1 MFGDSFKILVVDL
14 SSGGS
19 RVERFGS
26 RKQLLGG
33 SGLAAGIYHQY
44 GLPDEDASHPDQP
57 LIFAIGPLT
66 GFFPLMSK
74 TVASFKSPYHNQ
86 YAESHAG
93 GRSALALRFSGYD
106 ALVIRG
112 RASSPS
118 CLIVGSRSVEIRDVH
133 YLWGQDVVTTGKMLR
148 KIPQAQSG
156 NRSILRIGPAGENE
170 VAYACI
176 NADTFRHFGRLGSGA
191 VMGNKRLKGIIING
205 DGSFDLPNTKEY
217 SRLYRRVYKEIT
229 EPMVMRKYHD
239 LGTAENLNVLNELK
253 ALPWRN
259 LQATCDEAIDG
270 ISGER
275 FAEDLLLR
283 NTACAG
289 CPVGCIHVGLLR
301 ERFGGKHDY
310 LYRQVAYDYEP
321 IFAVGSMLG
330 MTEAPHVMTLL
341 EDVER
346 MGLDVISAGVALAWA
361 TEALEK
367 SIVGVEQTLT
377 ELRFGELEGYR
388 EALVHLSRRTNEFYS
403 LLGQGAGA
411 AAEVFGGEDFAC
423 VLGQEM
429 AGYATGE
436 AYYVSQAYG
445 FRHSHLDSG
454 GYSFDQEAE
463 PLPVPR
469 MVEALVEEER
479 KRIELTCMVACL
491 FSRKVYSRET
501 LSECLSSIGLPE
513 VGDALTESSALVQRL
528 RWGLK
533 FRSGFEP
540 SKVKIP
546 KRFSEVVSWKGK
558 MEPVRLQDLAG
569 AYSGAVR
576 SMADEGIKRLRDGL
590 EQPREE
596 GEPED
601 TEENHE

>member
-1 MFGDSFKILVVDL
+1 MFADSFRILVVDL
-14 SSGGS
+14 GSGAS

-26 RKQLLGG
+26 RRQLLGG
-33 SGLAAGIYHQY
+33 SGLAAGLFHEF
-44 GLPDEDASHPDQP
+44 GLPGEPATHPDQP
-57 LIFAIGPLT
+57 LILAIGPLT

-74 TVASFKSPYHNQ
+74 TVAAFVSPYNDQ

-93 GRSALALRFSGYD
+93 GRSALALRFCGYD
-106 ALVIRG
+106 ALVVRG
-112 RASSPS
+112 RAASPS
-118 CLIVGSRSVEIRDVH
+118 CLIVGSRTVEIRDVH
-133 YLWGQDVVTTGKMLR
+133 YLWGMDVVATGKMLR
-148 KIPQAQSG
+148 RIPLTQSG
-156 NRSILRIGPAGENE
+156 NRSILRIGPAGENG

-176 NADTFRHFGRLGSGA
+176 NVDTFRHFGRLGSGA
-191 VMGNKRLKGIIING
+191 VMGHKRLKGIILNG
-205 DGSFDLPNTKEY
+205 DGSIDLPQKKEY
-217 SRLYRRVYKEIT
+217 SRVYRQVFKEIT
-229 EPMVMRKYHD
+229 EPKVMRKYHD
-239 LGTAENLNVLNELK
+239 LGTAENLGVLDGLK

-259 LQATCDEAIDG
+259 LQATCDEAIDAV
-270 ISGER
+270 SGER

-301 ERFGGKHDY
+301 ERFGDHYEY

-321 IFAVGSMLG
+321 IFAVGTMLG
-330 MTEAPHVMTLL
+330 MTEASKVMTLL

-367 SIVGVEQTLT
+367 GVVTAEQTLA
-377 ELRFGELEGYR
+377 ELRFDDLEGYR
-388 EALVHLSRRTNEFYS
+388 QALLHLSRRTNEFYR

-411 AAEVFGGEDFAC
+411 AAAQFGGEDFAC

-463 PLPVPR
+463 PLPTPR
-469 MVEALVEEER
+469 LAQALVEEER

-491 FSRKVYSRET
+491 FSRKVYSGERMA
-501 LSECLSSIGLPE
+501 ECLASIGLPE
-513 VGDALTESSALVQRL
+513 VASALPESSALVQRL
-528 RWGLK
+528 RWALK
-533 FRSGFEP
+533 FRSGFDP
-540 SKVKIP
+540 SAVKIP
-546 KRFSEVVSWKGK
+546 KRYSEVVNWKGRLDPDLLLDLSNTYSREVRTMAEQGMVVLDAGLAK
-558 MEPVRLQDLAG
+558 PRTDPEP
-569 AYSGAVR
+569 
-576 SMADEGIKRLRDGL
+576 DE
-590 EQPREE
+590 EE
-596 GEPED
+596 R
-601 TEENHE
+601 HE

>member
-26 RKQLLGG
+26 RAQLLGG
-33 SGLAAGIYHQY
+33 SGLAAGLYHKY
-44 GLPDEDASHPDQP
+44 GLPDEDSTHPDQP
-57 LIFAIGPLT
+57 LILAIGPLT
-66 GFFPLMSK
+66 GLFPLMSK
-74 TVASFKSPYHNQ
+74 TVAAFKSPYHNQ

-93 GRSALALRFSGYD
+93 GRSALALRFAGYD
-106 ALVIRG
+106 GLVIRG
-112 RASSPS
+112 RAATPS
-118 CLIVGSRSVEIRDVH
+118 CLIVGSRAMEIRDVH

-148 KIPQAQSG
+148 RIPRTQSG
-156 NRSILRIGPAGENE
+156 NRSILRIGPAGENG

-176 NADTFRHFGRLGSGA
+176 NVDTFRHFGRLGSGA
-191 VMGNKRLKGIIING
+191 VMGHKRLKGIIING
-205 DGSFDLPNTKEY
+205 DGSFNLPDRKEY
-217 SRLYRRVYKEIT
+217 SRAYRKVFKEIT
-229 EPMVMRKYHD
+229 EPSVMRKYHD
-239 LGTAENLNVLNELK
+239 LGTAENLSVLNGLK

-259 LQATCDEAIDG
+259 LQATCDEAIDS

-301 ERFGGKHDY
+301 ERFGDRHDY

-321 IFAVGSMLG
+321 IFAVGTMLG
-330 MTEAPHVMTLL
+330 MTDAPQVMTLL

-367 SIVGVEQTLT
+367 GVIGTGETLT

-388 EALVHLSRRTNEFYS
+388 QGLVHLSRRSNEFYRA
-403 LLGQGAGA
+403 LGRGA
-411 AAEVFGGEDFAC
+411 AAAAAVYGGEEFAC

-436 AYYVSQAYG
+436 AFYVSQAYG
-445 FRHSHLDSG
+445 FRHSHLDSA

-463 PLPVPR
+463 PLPTQQLVQ
-469 MVEALVEEER
+469 ALVEEER

-491 FSRKVYSRET
+491 FSRKAYSGEA
-501 LSECLSSIGLPE
+501 LSECLHSVGMPE
-513 VGDALTESSALVQRL
+513 VGNALVDSSATVQRL

-533 FRSGFEP
+533 FRSGFDP
-540 SKVKIP
+540 AQVKIP
-546 KRFSEVVSWKGK
+546 KRYSEVVTWRGSID
-558 MEPVRLQDLAG
+558 PDLLQRLAD

-576 SMADEGIKRLRDGL
+576 TMAEEGQELLDTGL
-590 EQPREE
+590 NHPRVESGVREE
-596 GEPED
+596 
-601 TEENHE
+601 EERHE